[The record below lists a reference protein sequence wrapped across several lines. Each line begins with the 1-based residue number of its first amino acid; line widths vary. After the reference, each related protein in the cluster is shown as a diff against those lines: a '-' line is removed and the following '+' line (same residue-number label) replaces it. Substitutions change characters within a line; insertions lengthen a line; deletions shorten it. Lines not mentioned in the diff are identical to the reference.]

1 MVWNTAEAL
10 VQDLSVELLPQRE
23 TMITKPA
30 SRLSRLK
37 SQYFPDVAF
46 PRQQMAFAGEHKGR
60 GQYTHTHT
68 HTHNIW
74 KNKPH
79 PFPTSDLR

>member
-1 MVWNTAEAL
+1 MVWKTAEAL
-10 VQDLSVELLPQRE
+10 VQDFSVELLPQRE

-30 SRLSRLK
+30 SRLSRLN

-60 GQYTHTHT
+60 SQYTHAQYLEEQ
-68 HTHNIW
+68 
-74 KNKPH
+74 
-79 PFPTSDLR
+79 TSPVPYFSLALT